1 MKNSTLK
8 QLIEY
13 LDLIDGKESAVKNKK
28 FGKNTMQVTAGR
40 GSYGVVD
47 EIHQTL
53 LTDYPTTILPPRDY
67 SIRQSDTK
75 SESYLTWKY

>member
-8 QLIEY
+8 QLIEF
-13 LDLIDGKESAVKNKK
+13 LDLIDGKQSIVSHRKLGE
-28 FGKNTMQVTAGR
+28 NTMQVTAGR

-47 EIHQTL
+47 EVHQTP

-67 SIRQSDTK
+67 SLRR
-75 SESYLTWKY
+75 

>member
-1 MKNSTLK
+1 MNNAKLK

-13 LDLIDGKESAVKNKK
+13 LDLIDGKQFTVKHKK

-40 GSYGVVD
+40 GSYGIVD
-47 EIHQTL
+47 EMHQTP

-67 SIRQSDTK
+67 SLRR
-75 SESYLTWKY
+75 

>member
-1 MKNSTLK
+1 MNNAKLK

-13 LDLIDGKESAVKNKK
+13 LDLIDGKQFTVRRKK

-40 GSYGVVD
+40 GSYGIVD
-47 EIHQTL
+47 EIHQTP

-67 SIRQSDTK
+67 SIRR
-75 SESYLTWKY
+75 